1 MIITAIKAQV
11 KRPERISIFVD
22 GAYSFSLSQTQLLD
36 EKLRVGLEIDKERLA
51 DLQRVSDFGK
61 AYERVLN
68 YIMIRPRSI
77 REVQDY
83 CRRKQIDMTDC
94 QRIIDKLAKFGYI
107 NDKQFAKAW
116 VESRRLTKAMSERA
130 LKMELKRK
138 GITDAIISEVLT
150 PESYSNDDALRKLIE
165 KKQKLSRYRAD
176 PQKLMQYLARQ
187 GFGYDDIKTAMAE
200 NAD

>member
-22 GAYSFSLSQTQLLD
+22 GAYSFSLSQTQLFD

-68 YIMIRPRSI
+68 YIMIRPRST

-83 CRRKQIDMTDC
+83 CRRKQIDPADC
-94 QRIIDKLAKFGYI
+94 QRIINKLAKFGYI

-150 PESYSNDDALRKLIE
+150 PESYSNDEALRKLIE
-165 KKQKLSRYRAD
+165 KKQKLSRYKAD